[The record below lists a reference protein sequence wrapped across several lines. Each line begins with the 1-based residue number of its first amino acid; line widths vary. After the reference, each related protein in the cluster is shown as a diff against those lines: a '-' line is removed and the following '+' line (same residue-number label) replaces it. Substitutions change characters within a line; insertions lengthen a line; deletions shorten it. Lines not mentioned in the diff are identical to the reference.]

1 MEPDSL
7 ITTGRGRVLVVLKED
22 CPCVPMGSSFLH
34 RTKYTSPLVFL
45 SSIYIISSIICVN
58 QKYIF
63 YRKAMGGEHFT
74 LPLPGS
80 LMGLMGV
87 VFHFFALSAATPA
100 MPKNETHLSWGL
112 CCKNASGMVNSA
124 VFKNSRKK
132 TGIYEH
138 YPPTQMVLCTLIPL
152 P

>member
-1 MEPDSL
+1 MPDSL

-63 YRKAMGGEHFT
+63 YS
-74 LPLPGS
+74 GS

-100 MPKNETHLSWGL
+100 MPKNETHPLMG
-112 CCKNASGMVNSA
+112 G
-124 VFKNSRKK
+124 
-132 TGIYEH
+132 
-138 YPPTQMVLCTLIPL
+138 VLQKR
-152 P
+152 